1 MNALSNKSFS
11 LYFYSNTISL
21 FGLWIQKIGVGW
33 LTWEITESTFWTSFV
48 TLALMAPAGVLGPF
62 FAVFAENW
70 NMRVAS
76 IILKILMFLIGI
88 LIWFLQYLDQHTL
101 LTLASLSVLQGL
113 LSACYHPV
121 RLVFVS
127 IIVPKNLL
135 SSAVGLN
142 SASFN
147 GSRVVGPAFAGGLI
161 AFFNLEATFL
171 VAALTY
177 VPLIPVLI
185 YMPLRKRIKEKGS
198 QGNFFIRFLEGGK
211 FAIRTPIILK
221 GLFIVFIS
229 AFFVRGM
236 LEIQPT
242 IAGEILKQGS
252 FGLSLITTT
261 AGIGAL
267 LASIWI
273 GFRNNKSKIET
284 KLVSMLMLGL
294 VISCII
300 GLISEV
306 YTMAVFFTIV
316 GFTTTAVGI
325 GTQTI
330 IQLEVEEVY
339 RARVLTWWSSISFG
353 SLTVG
358 GIILGFVG
366 EYIPLSNA
374 LLVMPIVGYLIF
386 KLILYYKFQNNL
398 FNRS

>member
-76 IILKILMFLIGI
+76 VILKILMFLIGM

-101 LTLASLSVLQGL
+101 FTLAFLSVLQGL

-127 IIVPKNLL
+127 IVVPKNLL

-161 AFFNLEATFL
+161 AFFNFEVTFL

-198 QGNFFIRFLEGGK
+198 QGNFFNRFLEGGK
-211 FAIRTPIILK
+211 FAIKTPIILK
-221 GLFIVFIS
+221 ALFIVFIS

-273 GFRNNKSKIET
+273 SFRNNKSKIET

-294 VISCII
+294 IISCII

-374 LLVMPIVGYLIF
+374 LIVMPIVGYLIF